1 MCFSNQRPNCIL
13 SLSCR
18 PNSILRLRLDH
29 FATECS
35 WDHLYVYDGD
45 SIYTPLLAAFSGL
58 IVPERYGNE
67 TVPEVVSQS
76 GYALLH
82 FFSDAAY
89 NLTGFNISY
98 RVNTC
103 PNNCSGRG
111 ECRVGNLTGAVYCDC
126 ESNWKGEAC
135 DVPYCLSDCGWPD
148 RGHCLQDTKTCRCQP
163 GWQGPGCSVSVPA
176 NSSFW
181 QREEYPEPG
190 LARASHKAVVDQGIM
205 WVIGGYVFNSSDYQM
220 ITA

>member
-1 MCFSNQRPNCIL
+1 MGGVRPC
-13 SLSCR
+13 C
-18 PNSILRLRLDH
+18 
-29 FATECS
+29 
-35 WDHLYVYDGD
+35 
-45 SIYTPLLAAFSGL
+45 SGL

-98 RVNTC
+98 SVNTC

-111 ECRVGNLTGAVYCDC
+111 ECRVGNSTGAVYCDC

-135 DVPYCLSDCGWPD
+135 DIPYCLSDCGWPD

-163 GWQGPGCSVSVPA
+163 GWQGGHSLYLQILIRTCVCMCDILPDFS
-176 NSSFW
+176 
-181 QREEYPEPG
+181 YT
-190 LARASHKAVVDQGIM
+190 LL
-205 WVIGGYVFNSSDYQM
+205 DYQFDLPPYCG
-220 ITA
+220 